1 MAEKRDYYDVL
12 GVEKGAEKKEI
23 KKAYRK
29 LAMKYHPD
37 VSDDPESAEKFKEV
51 SEAYAVLSDED
62 KRHTYDQF
70 GHAGMGGYS
79 TEDAFR
85 DINFD
90 DIFKGFGFDFG
101 DIFDMFGF
109 GGGRRRSQA
118 QRGAD
123 VLYELDITLE
133 DAAFGLE
140 TDIEVPHKKVCPT
153 CEGTKAEPGTE
164 ARQCSQCGGTG
175 QVQHINRTPFGQFV
189 NVGPCRACRGEGV
202 IVDTPCHEC
211 RGTGIVRETSTI
223 HIKVPP
229 GVEDGSR
236 LRVPGE
242 GVIVDTPCHECRGT
256 GIVRE
261 TSTIHIKVPPGVED
275 GSRLRV
281 PGEGDV
287 GIRGGPYGDLYVLIS
302 IKPHKLFE
310 RHGSD
315 LVYEKSISFVQASL
329 GDEVDIP
336 TIGEEVVNLK
346 IPSGTQSGTSF
357 RIKGKGMPH
366 LRWNGHGNL
375 YVKAKVITPKKL
387 SPKQK
392 ELLREFADVSGE
404 EIYSED
410 KGFFDKMKDAIKH

>member
-12 GVEKGAEKKEI
+12 GVEKGSDKKEI

-85 DINFD
+85 DINFE

-118 QRGAD
+118 HRGDD
-123 VLYELDITLE
+123 VFYELPITLE
-133 DAAFGLE
+133 NAAFGLE

-164 ARQCSQCGGTG
+164 AKQCARCGGTG
-175 QVQHINRTPFGQFV
+175 QVQHLNQTPFGQFV
-189 NVGPCRACRGEGV
+189 NIGPCRECRGEGV
-202 IVDTPCHEC
+202 ILE
-211 RGTGIVRETSTI
+211 S
-223 HIKVPP
+223 
-229 GVEDGSR
+229 
-236 LRVPGE
+236 
-242 GVIVDTPCHECRGT
+242 PCHECRGT

-287 GIRGGPYGDLYVLIS
+287 GIRGGPSGDLYVLIS
-302 IKPHKLFE
+302 IKPHELFE

-315 LVYEKSISFVQASL
+315 LIYEMPISFVQASL
-329 GDEVDIP
+329 GDEVDVP
-336 TIGEEVVNLK
+336 TLGEEIVSLK
-346 IPSGTQSGTSF
+346 IPNGTQTGTSF

-375 YVKAKVITPKKL
+375 YVSVKVITPKKL

-392 ELLREFADVSGE
+392 ELLQEFAEISGE
-404 EIYSED
+404 EIYVED
-410 KGFFDKMKDAIKH
+410 KGFFNKVKDAIKH

>member
-1 MAEKRDYYDVL
+1 MAEKRDYYEVL
-12 GVEKGAEKKEI
+12 GVEKGANKKEI
-23 KKAYRK
+23 KKAYRE

-37 VSDDPESAEKFKEV
+37 VSDDPESADKFKEV

-70 GHAGMGGYS
+70 GHSGMGGYS

-118 QRGAD
+118 QRGND

-189 NVGPCRACRGEGV
+189 NIGPCRACRGEGV

-242 GVIVDTPCHECRGT
+242 G
-256 GIVRE
+256 
-261 TSTIHIKVPPGVED
+261 
-275 GSRLRV
+275 
-281 PGEGDV
+281 DV
-287 GIRGGPYGDLYVLIS
+287 GIKGGPYGDLYVLIS
-302 IKPHKLFE
+302 IKPHELFE

-336 TIGEEVVNLK
+336 TLGEEIVNLK

-404 EIYSED
+404 EIYAED

>member
-1 MAEKRDYYDVL
+1 MAEKRDYYEVL
-12 GVEKGAEKKEI
+12 GVEKGADKKEI
-23 KKAYRK
+23 KKAYRE

-37 VSDDPESAEKFKEV
+37 VSEDPESAEKFKEV

-70 GHAGMGGYS
+70 GHSGMGGYS

-90 DIFKGFGFDFG
+90 DIFRGFGFDFG

-109 GGGRRRSQA
+109 GGGRRRNQA

-140 TDIEVPHKKVCPT
+140 KDIEVPHKKVCPACT
-153 CEGTKAEPGTE
+153 GAKAEPGTE
-164 ARQCSQCGGTG
+164 TRQCAQCGGTG
-175 QVQHINRTPFGQFV
+175 QVQQINRTPFGQFV
-189 NVGPCRACRGEGV
+189 NVSPCRACKGEGV
-202 IVDTPCHEC
+202 IIDTPCQEC
-211 RGTGIVRETSTI
+211 RG
-223 HIKVPP
+223 K
-229 GVEDGSR
+229 
-236 LRVPGE
+236 
-242 GVIVDTPCHECRGT
+242 

-287 GIRGGPYGDLYVLIS
+287 GIRGGPPGDLYVMIS
-302 IKPHKLFE
+302 VKPHKLFE

-315 LVYEKSISFVQASL
+315 LIYERPISFVQASL

-336 TIGEEVVNLK
+336 TIGEEIVSLK
-346 IPSGTQSGTSF
+346 IPAGTQSGTSF

-375 YVKAKVITPKKL
+375 YVKAKVVVPKKL
-387 SPKQK
+387 NSKQK
-392 ELLREFADVSGE
+392 ELLREFADISGK
-404 EIYSED
+404 EIYIED
-410 KGFFDKMKDAIKH
+410 KGFFDKVKDAIKH

>member
-242 GVIVDTPCHECRGT
+242 G
-256 GIVRE
+256 
-261 TSTIHIKVPPGVED
+261 
-275 GSRLRV
+275 
-281 PGEGDV
+281 DV

-302 IKPHKLFE
+302 IKPHQLFE

>member
-12 GVEKGAEKKEI
+12 GVEKGSDKKEI

-37 VSDDPESAEKFKEV
+37 VSDDPESADKFKEI

-85 DINFD
+85 DINFE

-118 QRGAD
+118 QRGDD

-153 CEGTKAEPGTE
+153 CRGTKAEPGTE
-164 ARQCSQCGGTG
+164 TRQCATCGGTG

-189 NVGPCRACRGEGV
+189 NVGPCRECRGEGV

-211 RGTGIVRETSTI
+211 RGKGIVKETN
-223 HIKVPP
+223 
-229 GVEDGSR
+229 
-236 LRVPGE
+236 
-242 GVIVDTPCHECRGT
+242 
-256 GIVRE
+256 
-261 TSTIHIKVPPGVED
+261 TIHIKVPPGVED

-287 GIRGGPYGDLYVLIS
+287 GIKGGPSGDLYVMLS
-302 IKPHKLFE
+302 VKPHKLFE
-310 RHGSD
+310 RHGAD
-315 LVYEKSISFVQASL
+315 LIYERPISFVQASL
-329 GDEVDIP
+329 GDEIDIP
-336 TIGEEVVNLK
+336 TIGEEIVSLK
-346 IPSGTQSGTSF
+346 IPAGTQPGTSF

-366 LRWNGHGNL
+366 LRWNGKGNL
-375 YVKAKVITPKKL
+375 YVKAKVIVPKKL
-387 SPKQK
+387 NNKQK
-392 ELLREFADVSGE
+392 EILKEFADISGK
-404 EIYSED
+404 EIYAED

>member
-164 ARQCSQCGGTG
+164 ARRCSQCGGTG

-189 NVGPCRACRGEGV
+189 NIGPCRACRGEGV

-211 RGTGIVRETSTI
+211 RGTGIVRETN
-223 HIKVPP
+223 
-229 GVEDGSR
+229 
-236 LRVPGE
+236 
-242 GVIVDTPCHECRGT
+242 
-256 GIVRE
+256 
-261 TSTIHIKVPPGVED
+261 TIHIKVPPGVED

-287 GIRGGPYGDLYVLIS
+287 GIKGGPYGDLYVLIS

-336 TIGEEVVNLK
+336 TLGEEIVNLK

-387 SPKQK
+387 SPEQK
-392 ELLREFADVSGE
+392 ELLREFAEVSGE

>member
-12 GVEKGAEKKEI
+12 GVEKGVDKKEI

-189 NVGPCRACRGEGV
+189 NIGPCRACRGEGV

-211 RGTGIVRETSTI
+211 RGTGIVRESSTI
-223 HIKVPP
+223 HIKVPQ
-229 GVEDGSR
+229 
-236 LRVPGE
+236 
-242 GVIVDTPCHECRGT
+242 
-256 GIVRE
+256 
-261 TSTIHIKVPPGVED
+261 GVED

-287 GIRGGPYGDLYVLIS
+287 GIKGGPYGDLYVLIS

-336 TIGEEVVNLK
+336 TIGEEIVNLK

-410 KGFFDKMKDAIKH
+410 KGFFDKMKDVIKH